1 MARGRYLS
9 LRDEGQ
15 VLLDREIL
23 ILRQVC
29 SLVRRVCQSAF
40 VRRAELPLAALACAT
55 AFCNAQDLSP
65 RAYVITPVNGNAITL
80 TYSFN
85 SGDVLFD
92 PAIPITGAKGQ
103 INSAVAT
110 YYYSG
115 DFFSR
120 SFNVTASLPYAIGY
134 FNGMVGQNPNQVS
147 LYRSGLLDSVYR
159 FSVNLKGGP
168 AMKAPE
174 FIRWRQKLL
183 IGASLKVVAPSGQY
197 DPARLINQGSNRWA
211 FKPEIGLSRRW
222 GKIVLDTYAAVWFFT
237 ENSAF
242 YPAGQ
247 NYLTQRPTGA
257 FEGHLSYDWKRRLW
271 FSLDGNYWVGG
282 RSVVNGVVNYRSFQN
297 NSRIGATASFPIGKH
312 QSLKVSYSDG
322 AYIVYGGDYQTVSV
336 AWQYSWLGTKFRD

>member
-1 MARGRYLS
+1 
-9 LRDEGQ
+9 
-15 VLLDREIL
+15 
-23 ILRQVC
+23 
-29 SLVRRVCQSAF
+29 
-40 VRRAELPLAALACAT
+40 
-55 AFCNAQDLSP
+55 
-65 RAYVITPVNGNAITL
+65 
-80 TYSFN
+80 
-85 SGDVLFD
+85 
-92 PAIPITGAKGQ
+92 
-103 INSAVAT
+103 
-110 YYYSG
+110 
-115 DFFSR
+115 
-120 SFNVTASLPYAIGY
+120 
-134 FNGMVGQNPNQVS
+134 MVGQNPNQVS
-147 LYRSGLLDSVYR
+147 VYRSGLLDSVYR

-174 FIRWRQKLL
+174 FVRWRQKLL
-183 IGASLKVVAPSGQY
+183 IGSESKVVAAQWAVRSRQADQPGIETAGPLSR
-197 DPARLINQGSNRWA
+197 RLV
-211 FKPEIGLSRRW
+211 FLRRW